1 MTTKQPERKQG
12 RIRQIIRVYGQTM
25 KVDSTAIW
33 VALLGGFVALGTGLA
48 IGLITDARNP
58 WNIGLWVFTGVLSGL
73 LVFMIIMTRRAERA
87 AFKQLEGKPGAV
99 GAVID
104 SSRKRG
110 WRNKSTPVTINPK
123 TMDAVYRMVG
133 KPGVVLIGEGSQRVE
148 RLLDDEA
155 RKYLRAAPGVRI
167 HKLLVLHDGSGIK
180 LAKLLKTVQKLP
192 RQLRRREVTLVA
204 NRLDAL
210 VTSMPIPKGIDP
222 TKVRAPKPR

>member
-1 MTTKQPERKQG
+1 VTSKQPERKQG

-25 KVDSTAIW
+25 KVDSLAIW
-33 VALLGGFVALGTGLA
+33 VALLGALIALGVGLA
-48 IGLITDARNP
+48 IGFVTDARNP
-58 WNIGLWVFTGVLSGL
+58 WNIALWAFTGVLSGL

-87 AFKQLEGKPGAV
+87 AFNQLEGKPGAV

-104 SSRKRG
+104 SSRRRG
-110 WRNKSTPVTINPK
+110 WRNKSTPVAINPK
-123 TMDAVYRMVG
+123 SFDAVYRMVG
-133 KPGVVLIGEGSQRVE
+133 KPGIVLIGEGSQRVS

-155 RKYLRAAPGVRI
+155 RKYNRAAPGVKI
-167 HKLLVLHDGSGIK
+167 HKLLVLHDGTGIK
-180 LAKLLKTVQKLP
+180 LSKLLKTVHKLE

-210 VTSMPIPKGIDP
+210 ITSMPIPKGIDP

>member
-1 MTTKQPERKQG
+1 MTNKQPERKQG

-25 KVDSTAIW
+25 KVDSTALW
-33 VALLGGFVALGTGLA
+33 VSLLGGLIALGIGIA
-48 IGLITDARNP
+48 IGLVTDARNP
-58 WNIGLWVFTGVLSGL
+58 WNIALWAFTGTLSGL
-73 LVFMIIMTRRAERA
+73 LVFMLIMTRRAERA
-87 AFKQLEGKPGAV
+87 AFSQLEGKPGAV

-104 SSRKRG
+104 SSRRRG
-110 WRNKSTPVTINPK
+110 WRNKSAPVAINPK
-123 TMDAVYRMVG
+123 TFDAVYRMVG
-133 KPGVVLIGEGSQRVE
+133 KPGVVLIGEGSQRVI

-155 RKYLRAAPGVRI
+155 RKYLRAAPGVKI

-180 LAKLLKTVQKLP
+180 LSKLLKTVTKLP

-210 VTSMPIPKGIDP
+210 VTALPIPKGIDP